1 MAAVAT
7 VTRANIAAMQTGA
20 IQEVNSVEAAPDNT
34 SKKKAKRAKR
44 ALLLLRLQNVTP
56 VSSDQV
62 QQAYELLDLLQPKEL
77 PHLTASTDTADRHM
91 DAHSQLHQQD
101 ASAFDLDAA
110 MLDGTAN
117 AKDIAASSDTV
128 QAEAETTAAVLATAG
143 GAAEVEKASAAA
155 SLPAAAGRSSAEGVA
170 VPASMA
176 PVTDDDATPPAY
188 AMQMDG
194 PNDLAD
200 AQPLLQQQAQAKT
213 GNGDV
218 AMEDPGTGQKLEA
231 DYATE
236 VKLGSKAGA
245 QCSGKRRLQDLDS
258 GPADAKRQKG
268 LAGKHGCS

>member
-1 MAAVAT
+1 
-7 VTRANIAAMQTGA
+7 MQTGT

-62 QQAYELLDLLQPKEL
+62 QQAYEFLDLPQPKEL
-77 PHLTASTDTADRHM
+77 PHLTASADTADTNM
-91 DAHSQLHQQD
+91 DAHTQLHQQD
-101 ASAFDLDAA
+101 ASAFDLAA
-110 MLDGTAN
+110 AISEGNPN

-128 QAEAETTAAVLATAG
+128 QAEAETTAAALATAG
-143 GAAEVEKASAAA
+143 GAAEVGKASAAA
-155 SLPAAAGRSSAEGVA
+155 SLPSAEAAA

-176 PVTDDDATPPAY
+176 PETDDAATPPAY

-218 AMEDPGTGQKLEA
+218 ALEDPGTGQKLEA

-245 QCSGKRRLQDLDS
+245 QCSGKRCLQDLDS

-268 LAGKHGCS
+268 PSGKHGCSQ